1 MSNLPNVLNWQGA
14 VWLAGSNILSRFF
27 AFLPSF
33 FGALLILIIGLILAK
48 WSKTLIVK
56 ILGAIKLDKIL
67 RKSGFDSF
75 LNKADIRVKAE
86 IFLGEIVRW
95 LVIFIFFSAG
105 INVLGLTTVSAVLNN
120 LLSYI
125 PNIISA
131 ILILTVGVILAGFI
145 EKLIKGTL
153 NQIEP
158 KTSRFVSRVASYLVV
173 IFTVLAAVNE
183 LGIAKSLI
191 NTLFI
196 GIVATL
202 SLGIGL
208 AIGLGSKDLISEI
221 LKDYYLK
228 TKKKK

>member
-1 MSNLPNVLNWQGA
+1 MSDLPNVLNWQGA

-27 AFLPSF
+27 GFLPSF
-33 FGALLILIIGLILAK
+33 FGALLILVIGLILAK
-48 WSKTLIVK
+48 WSKALIVK
-56 ILGAIKLDKIL
+56 ILGAVQLDKVL

-86 IFLGEIVRW
+86 TFIGEIARW
-95 LVIFIFFSAG
+95 LIIFIFFSAG
-105 INVLGLTTVSAVLNN
+105 INVLGLTTVSSVLNN

-125 PNIISA
+125 PNIVSA
-131 ILILTVGVILAGFI
+131 TLVLTVGVILAGFV

-158 KTSRFVSRVASYLVV
+158 KTSRFVSRIASYLVV
-173 IFTVLAAVNE
+173 VFAVLAAVNE
-183 LGIAKSLI
+183 LGIAQSLI

-208 AIGLGSKDLISEI
+208 ALGLGSKDLVAEI
-221 LKDYYLK
+221 LKEYYLK
-228 TKKKK
+228 TKKRK

>member
-1 MSNLPNVLNWQGA
+1 MSDLPSVLNWQGA
-14 VWLAGSNILSRFF
+14 VWLAGSNMLSRFF

-48 WSKTLIVK
+48 WSKSLIVK
-56 ILGAIKLDKIL
+56 ILGAIKLDKLL

-75 LNKADIRVKAE
+75 LNKADIRFKAE
-86 IFLGEIVRW
+86 TFFGEVARW
-95 LVIFIFFSAG
+95 LIIFIFFSAA
-105 INVLGLTTVSAVLNN
+105 INILGLTTVSAVLNN

-125 PNIISA
+125 PNIVSA
-131 ILILTVGVILAGFI
+131 ILVLTVGILLAGFV

-158 KTSRFVSRVASYLVV
+158 KTSRFVSRIASYLVV
-173 IFTVLAAVNE
+173 TFAALAAVNE
-183 LGIAKSLI
+183 LGIAQSLI

-196 GIVATL
+196 GIVTTL

-208 AIGLGSKDLISEI
+208 AIGLGSKDLVSEI